1 MAAIAMAQAL
11 KARDEGMASSA
22 NHAETDAPG
31 WGERAYQTVLASPMA
46 AFVPEWTMEAMREH
60 VTGFCFLDQP
70 AELRAWGSVTQR
82 LIRDGII
89 EPVGYARAA
98 SSNGSPKRTYRLVR
112 S

>member
-11 KARDEGMASSA
+11 KARDEGIASSA

-31 WGERAYQTVLASPMA
+31 WSDRAYKTIRLMAS
-46 AFVPEWTMEAMREH
+46 FTTTEWTMEQARAACYAC
-60 VTGFCFLDQP
+60 GLDKP
-70 AELRAWGSVTQR
+70 AEERAFGAVTQR
-82 LIRDGII
+82 LIRDRII
-89 EPVGYARAA
+89 EPVGFAKAA